1 MWRTAVRYPTAR
13 RDPASGQLWS
23 GRCANI
29 GGKYRARRRRAFFA
43 EGDFLRA
50 SQRLCRSEDR
60 MMGLAVGKV
69 YRLRFPGI
77 AVRVIEP
84 PARNEASRYPYLVES
99 LFLRSR
105 WWVNELGEPDNIYSP
120 RLIIPRSH
128 DDAGCPLSDGK

>member
-1 MWRTAVRYPTAR
+1 
-13 RDPASGQLWS
+13 
-23 GRCANI
+23 
-29 GGKYRARRRRAFFA
+29 
-43 EGDFLRA
+43 
-50 SQRLCRSEDR
+50 

-105 WWVNELGEPDNIYSP
+105 WWVNELGEPDNIHSP
-120 RLIIPRSH
+120 RLIIPASH
-128 DDAGCPLSDGK
+128 DDEDRQVSGGK